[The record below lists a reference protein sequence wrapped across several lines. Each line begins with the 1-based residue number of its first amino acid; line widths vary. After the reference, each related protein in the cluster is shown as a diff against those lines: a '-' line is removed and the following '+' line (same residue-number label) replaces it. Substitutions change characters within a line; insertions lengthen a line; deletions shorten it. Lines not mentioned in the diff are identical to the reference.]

1 MIVWNI
7 HMDMLIRNSGK
18 MFNDIFLPEETKD
31 IRNEARNF
39 AEKYIKPKAHLLNN
53 TVESKSSFPREVFD
67 LMAEHGLYQIP
78 FAQDVGGRGLKY
90 PTLAT
95 LTVMEE
101 LAYYSAGTTSALF
114 DGQALLVGNT
124 LDKASSYLREKYLSK
139 LVKGTFVGAFATSEP
154 LTSTDLSVRSMQSY
168 AQKVEGGWIVNAHK
182 RWITNSVV
190 AEYILV
196 LCATDYG
203 LTMFFIDMDNKNIHV
218 GDPDIKMGNKAQL
231 TADVHINDVFILDSY
246 VVGEVGKG
254 LNVALA
260 ALTLGR
266 MGIGAIGVGMAQSAL
281 DYAIHY
287 SKNRKVFGQ
296 ELARFQHWQYTFSDH
311 ALNIENARNLYI
323 KAAYRYDIEGNA
335 EIEAAMSKI
344 AGSQLAVEV
353 SRDAIQVCGAYGF
366 VQQLKETGEYYPLE
380 SIYRDAKIGEIYEGA
395 NEIQRWVIARNL
407 FGRAFSG

>member
-7 HMDMLIRNSGK
+7 HMDMLIRNSEK
-18 MFNDIFLPEETKD
+18 MFSDIFLPEEIKE

-67 LMAEHGLYQIP
+67 LMTEHGLYQIP

-101 LAYYSAGTTSALF
+101 LAYYSAGATSALF

-196 LCATDYG
+196 LCATDHG

-281 DYAIHY
+281 DYAINY

-296 ELARFQHWQYTFSDH
+296 ALARFQHWQYTFSDH

-366 VQQLKETGEYYPLE
+366 VQQLKETGGYYPLE